1 MKVNSGAN
9 LEVNNGFSDHKALWG
24 SVTNLVSTGANR
36 VAETANRV
44 KDEVIEIRHT
54 VWETDTQTD
63 TLTNRH
69 TDRLEQDPNIVL
81 IVIQLQS
88 PHRFC

>member
-44 KDEVIEIRHT
+44 KDEVISIRRT
-54 VWETDTQTD
+54 VWETDTQT
-63 TLTNRH
+63 NRQI
-69 TDRLEQDPNIVL
+69 DRLAQNPNIVL
-81 IVIQLQS
+81 IQS
-88 PHRFC
+88 TQVLLDNTQC

>member
-44 KDEVIEIRHT
+44 KDEVITSRRT
-54 VWETDTQTD
+54 VWETD

-69 TDRLEQDPNIVL
+69 TDRLAQNPNIVL
-81 IVIQLQS
+81 IVLQLQS